1 LVAFLA
7 SAQLRKSKVKKC
19 SIKRLAVIA
28 GTVTAG
34 WVLALYHPQLVAQI
48 IEQQLPELERVAQHA
63 IDTAEEGVRLIC
75 FAFGEY
81 QRSIG
86 QVPLDCN
93 PKKEAVSDAGARR
106 VER

>member
-1 LVAFLA
+1 ME
-7 SAQLRKSKVKKC
+7 STVKRC

-48 IEQQLPELERVAQHA
+48 IEQQLPRLEQVAEHA
-63 IDTAEEGVRLIC
+63 IDAAEDGLRLIC
-75 FAFGEY
+75 LAFGEY

-86 QVPLDCN
+86 QTPPDCN
-93 PKKEAVSDAGARR
+93 PKKEAVSDAGTRR